1 MRRRLQPVSFSSTEH
16 DGVALRR
23 RQESFGGFKVGDG
36 RRGPVALRGS
46 RLRAF
51 VKRFATYV
59 CESLGPPPP
68 NNCDEDM
75 VSLAKQ
81 YADHAMEYRW
91 NEKAT
96 PDGIDYYAALGAV
109 RDSDND
115 TLVSSYARVS
125 LELQEPLELFERLLA
140 NAQKLRERAAP

>member
-1 MRRRLQPVSFSSTEH
+1 
-16 DGVALRR
+16 
-23 RQESFGGFKVGDG
+23 
-36 RRGPVALRGS
+36 
-46 RLRAF
+46 
-51 VKRFATYV
+51 
-59 CESLGPPPP
+59 
-68 NNCDEDM
+68 M

-125 LELQEPLELFERLLA
+125 LELQEPLELFERLDSLPLID
-140 NAQKLRERAAP
+140 NNWPKDLFYNLLNFSCSQSLKTMDTLKNQSIDD

>member
-1 MRRRLQPVSFSSTEH
+1 MSAGARTTCLQ
-16 DGVALRR
+16 
-23 RQESFGGFKVGDG
+23 
-36 RRGPVALRGS
+36 
-46 RLRAF
+46 
-51 VKRFATYV
+51 
-59 CESLGPPPP
+59 
-68 NNCDEDM
+68 NCDEDM

-96 PDGIDYYAALGAV
+96 PDSIDYYAALGAV

-125 LELQEPLELFERLLA
+125 LELQERWSCL
-140 NAQKLRERAAP
+140 KGC